1 MQQKE
6 TQCRYCGDNWSP
18 GHKCNNY
25 KSGGHQTDKEPDIST
40 SSYDSDRKK
49 KKNTCRRCGETWI
62 PGHKC
67 LSTQTSHCKS
77 IDGKEVQ
84 ASVEEDTSDSD
95 TNSPEV
101 SIASLTC
108 VPKTCIEKDSQVQYV
123 PPQLRHNDN
132 IKRTKPHKLEQ
143 KRLKLNGT
151 IKNKDVTILID
162 PGSTHNLVD
171 MKIAKALNLFVYPV
185 KNLTVSTITDQHL
198 DEVGKCHK
206 VPLHIQDLKLQI
218 DCYALSLKG
227 VDMVLGAE
235 WLIQLGTY
243 ATNLQ
248 EQYIEFRWKGN
259 NYKLY
264 GLKNLQTS
272 QPKQK
277 EFRPKRGPCS
287 YQGKG
292 SNDRVRDQCHFT
304 SSR

>member
-1 MQQKE
+1 M
-6 TQCRYCGDNWSP
+6 
-18 GHKCNNY
+18 
-25 KSGGHQTDKEPDIST
+25 
-40 SSYDSDRKK
+40 
-49 KKNTCRRCGETWI
+49 
-62 PGHKC
+62 
-67 LSTQTSHCKS
+67 
-77 IDGKEVQ
+77 
-84 ASVEEDTSDSD
+84 
-95 TNSPEV
+95 

-143 KRLKLNGT
+143 KRLTINGT

-277 EFRPKRGPCS
+277 EVRPKRGPCS

-292 SNDRVRDQCHFT
+292 SNDRAGDQCHFT